1 MKRKI
6 TMTGIFLLMLMI
18 VLTSDVNAALQ
29 SRPGVT
35 PLVNTSANT
44 FFKEIRNM
52 EAEGGVLGLSATFE
66 EVTIGTGSYEKTWKE
81 TSDSNDIDAH
91 MIKNSEWGAVAIL
104 SNSKYGAG
112 IGGVKNTSS
121 STTGGD
127 VTNSTTGN
135 AYGVFGMYGT
145 TARIEFVAG
154 TYTGADTGWLWDM
167 HYMFYANLRHRDMSA
182 QIDGGGIPGDAMT
195 ETKNLSGGG
204 GINLRAYY
212 PIIQRGNNGILSY
225 NSSTSSYGSAAN
237 YIGSRATIVCGEG
250 I

>member
-1 MKRKI
+1 MNKKI
-6 TMTGIFLLMLMI
+6 TIACIFALMLTI
-18 VLTSDVNAALQ
+18 VLTPDVMAALQ

-35 PLVNTSANT
+35 PLVNTNANT
-44 FFKEIRNM
+44 YFKEMRNM

-66 EVTIGTGSYEKTWKE
+66 EVVTGTGNYEKTWKE

-112 IGGVKNTSS
+112 IGGVKNTTST
-121 STTGGD
+121 TTGGD
-127 VTNSTTGN
+127 VSNSTTGN

-154 TYTGADTGWLWDM
+154 TYNGANATYMWDM
-167 HYMFYANLRHRDMSA
+167 GYIRYSFLRYRDMST

-204 GINLRAYY
+204 GINLRDAY

-225 NSSTSSYGSAAN
+225 NSTNSSYGSAAN
-237 YIGSRATIVCGEG
+237 YIGSRAAIVCGEG